1 MSGMEATLKMMGIN
15 ERGHECLPIKV
26 EFGLERADKSAIDWQ
41 TLEKIESPWTFSA
54 SGEISNYS
62 FGQNLDEIYKLNSG
76 NHLFR
81 RIYKYWKKYHLNDLQ
96 AGTQQQTEILKKCES
111 KDYDDR
117 CEFLKKNDLYVDRG
131 YTYGTK
137 WLTQIIPDAIV
148 SEIKKLIIEV
158 RGWS

>member
-1 MSGMEATLKMMGIN
+1 MSGMAATIKMVGN
-15 ERGHECLPIKV
+15 NGKRCQV

-54 SGEISNYS
+54 SGEISNDS
-62 FGQNLDEIYKLNSG
+62 FGQNLDEMYRLNG
-76 NHLFR
+76 DNYLFR

-96 AGTQQQTEILKKCES
+96 AGTLEQTEILKKCES
-111 KDYDDR
+111 TDYDDQ
-117 CEFLKKNDLYVDRG
+117 CEFLKEHDMYVDRG

-137 WLTQIIPDAIV
+137 WLTQVIPDNII
-148 SEIKKLIIEV
+148 SEIKKLITEV

>member
-1 MSGMEATLKMMGIN
+1 MSGMAATIKMVGN
-15 ERGHECLPIKV
+15 NGKRCQV

-54 SGEISNYS
+54 SGEISNDS
-62 FGQNLDEIYKLNSG
+62 FGQNLDEIYKLNKD
-76 NHLFR
+76 NDLFR
-81 RIYKYWKKYHLNDLQ
+81 QVYKYWKEFHLNDLQ
-96 AGTQQQTEILKKCES
+96 AGTSSQTEILKNCES
-111 KDYDDR
+111 TDYDDR
-117 CEFLKKNDLYVDRG
+117 CEFLKKHDLYVDRG

>member
-1 MSGMEATLKMMGIN
+1 MAATLKMMGIN

-26 EFGLERADKSAIDWQ
+26 EFGLEMRDRPSTDWR
-41 TLEKIESPWTFSA
+41 TLENVESAYTFSA

-96 AGTQQQTEILKKCES
+96 AGTQQQTEILKKCPS
-111 KDYDDR
+111 TDYDDR

>member
-1 MSGMEATLKMMGIN
+1 MMSAKLEMIGSDGS
-15 ERGHECLPIKV
+15 RCV
-26 EFGLERADKSAIDWQ
+26 VDFGLEMRDRPSTDWR
-41 TLEKIESPWTFSA
+41 TLENVESAYTFSA
-54 SGEISNYS
+54 SGEISNDS
-62 FGQNLDEIYKLNSG
+62 FGQNLDEMYRLNG
-76 NHLFR
+76 DNYLFR

-96 AGTQQQTEILKKCES
+96 AGTQQQTEILKKCPS

-117 CEFLKKNDLYVDRG
+117 CKFLKEHDLYVDRG

-137 WLTQIIPDAIV
+137 WLTQVIPDNIV

>member
-1 MSGMEATLKMMGIN
+1 MMSATLKMMGIN

-26 EFGLERADKSAIDWQ
+26 EFGLKMRDRPCTDWR
-41 TLEKIESPWTFSA
+41 TLETVESTYTFSA

-76 NHLFR
+76 NHLFSQV
-81 RIYKYWKKYHLNDLQ
+81 YKYWKKFHLNDLQ
-96 AGTQQQTEILKKCES
+96 AGTLEQTEILKKYES
-111 KDYDDR
+111 TDYDDR
-117 CEFLKKNDLYVDRG
+117 CEFLKEHDMYVDRG

-137 WLTQIIPDAIV
+137 WLTQIIPDTIV

>member
-1 MSGMEATLKMMGIN
+1 MSGMAATIKMVGN
-15 ERGHECLPIKV
+15 NGERCQV
-26 EFGLERADKSAIDWQ
+26 EFGLERADKSAIDWR

-54 SGEISNYS
+54 SGEISNDS
-62 FGQNLDEIYKLNSG
+62 FGQNLDEIYRLNG
-76 NHLFR
+76 DNYLFR

-96 AGTQQQTEILKKCES
+96 AGTQQQTQILKNCES
-111 KDYDDR
+111 TDYDDR

>member
-1 MSGMEATLKMMGIN
+1 MMSAKLEMIGSDGS
-15 ERGHECLPIKV
+15 RCV
-26 EFGLERADKSAIDWQ
+26 VDFGLEMRDRPSTDWRTLQNVESAY
-41 TLEKIESPWTFSA
+41 TFSA

-62 FGQNLDEIYKLNSG
+62 FGQNLDEIHKLNSG

-81 RIYKYWKKYHLNDLQ
+81 RIDKYWKKYHLNDLQ
-96 AGTQQQTEILKKCES
+96 AGTQQQAEILKKCPS
-111 KDYDDR
+111 TDYDDR
-117 CEFLKKNDLYVDRG
+117 CEFLKENDLYVDRG

-137 WLTQIIPDAIV
+137 WLTQVIPDNIV

>member
-1 MSGMEATLKMMGIN
+1 MMSAKLEMIGSDGS
-15 ERGHECLPIKV
+15 RCV
-26 EFGLERADKSAIDWQ
+26 VDFGLEMRDRPSTDWR
-41 TLEKIESPWTFSA
+41 TLENVESAYTFSA
-54 SGEISNYS
+54 SGEISNDS

-76 NHLFR
+76 NHAFR
-81 RIYKYWKKYHLNDLQ
+81 QVYKYWKEFHLNDLQ
-96 AGTQQQTEILKKCES
+96 AGTLSQTEILKNCES

-137 WLTQIIPDAIV
+137 WLTQVIPDNIV